1 MFIFCPSGL
10 LLEEFF
16 LFFSTEFDYSS
27 FVVSVRTG
35 CMTTITSVL
44 DELNGTTHLETG
56 LAVSSSSCDKNGNLC
71 FEGESTNM
79 ADCFPG
85 KLSTSLL
92 DNSEKQKALLGSSSS
107 NPNSSPRYG
116 KRVQFK
122 VSPLIVQDPFELVH
136 NLTQNVPASVLK
148 HTVELMKEAHK
159 ICQNLDSCLDSVK
172 NNSTTLLDLLTVCKS
187 AKKRKHTNCHSF
199 FVGFQEVMDSS
210 CTVKLTTTRAVFQFV
225 VENLEREFGMKCERK
240 SLAKRKRIEEGNS
253 DLLSQA
259 TQLAEEPQE
268 PHPLKE
274 TQIAEQVE
282 EDIDEV
288 GDSFSA
294 ICTAFENTWTHCRR
308 ERRKSLHTHKQ
319 SNNEISEKDVQTGSS
334 KEQWAETTCDPEQ
347 VRKSASSTESSPK
360 QSVGLASVNS
370 ISSPILVFELKVNS
384 SSQTDSKH
392 GCVVS
397 MEHVES
403 LEFQLFGNFFTAYK
417 KHLHKANKIN

>member
-1 MFIFCPSGL
+1 MFIFCPSGQ

-16 LFFSTEFDYSS
+16 LFFSTEFDFSS

-44 DELNGTTHLETG
+44 DELNGTTHQETG

-71 FEGESTNM
+71 CEGESTM
-79 ADCFPG
+79 ADCSPG
-85 KLSTSLL
+85 EL

-107 NPNSSPRYG
+107 NPDSSPRYG
-116 KRVQFK
+116 KQVQFK

-136 NLTQNVPASVLK
+136 NLTQNVPASALK

-159 ICQNLDSCLDSVK
+159 ICRNLDSCLDSVK

-199 FVGFQEVMDSS
+199 FVGFQEVIDSS

-240 SLAKRKRIEEGNS
+240 SLAKRQRIEEGNS
-253 DLLSQA
+253 ELSQA

-268 PHPLKE
+268 LHPLKE
-274 TQIAEQVE
+274 TQIAKQVK

-334 KEQWAETTCDPEQ
+334 QEQWGETTCNPEQ
-347 VRKSASSTESSPK
+347 VRKSASSTQSSPK

-370 ISSPILVFELKVNS
+370 VSSPILVFELKVNS

-417 KHLHKANKIN
+417 KHLHKVNKIN

>member
-1 MFIFCPSGL
+1 MFIFCPSGQ

-16 LFFSTEFDYSS
+16 LFFSTEFDFSS

-71 FEGESTNM
+71 CEGESTM
-79 ADCFPG
+79 TDCSPG
-85 KLSTSLL
+85 KLYTSSI
-92 DNSEKQKALLGSSSS
+92 DNSEKQKALLGSGSS
-107 NPNSSPRYG
+107 NPDNSPRYG
-116 KRVQFK
+116 KRVHFK

-136 NLTQNVPASVLK
+136 NLTQNVPVSALK
-148 HTVELMKEAHK
+148 HTVELMREAHK
-159 ICQNLDSCLDSVK
+159 ICQNPDSCPDSVK

-199 FVGFQEVMDSS
+199 FVGFHEVIDSS
-210 CTVKLTTTRAVFQFV
+210 CKVKLTTTRAIFQFV
-225 VENLEREFGMKCERK
+225 VENLEREFGMKCETK
-240 SLAKRKRIEEGNS
+240 SLAKRQRIEEGNS
-253 DLLSQA
+253 ELSSQD

-268 PHPLKE
+268 PHSLKE

-294 ICTAFENTWTHCRR
+294 ICTAFENTWTHSRR

-319 SNNEISEKDVQTGSS
+319 SNNEISENGVSTGSS
-334 KEQWAETTCDPEQ
+334 QEQWGETTSNPEQ
-347 VRKSASSTESSPK
+347 VRKPASSTQPSPK
-360 QSVGLASVNS
+360 QSAGLAGVNG
-370 ISSPILVFELKVNS
+370 ISSPILVFKLKVNS

-417 KHLHKANKIN
+417 KHFHKANKIN